1 MIRVYIYTV
10 SNLVLYYMKY
20 LSFILLLIIT
30 GCKES
35 ELQKRLKK
43 ADAITVHFY
52 LNAHSDSVIKI
63 MHTNNKDAIS
73 KLASFID
80 DKEINAPDCG
90 RDGAIFFKQNDV
102 VIDTVGFNVLQK
114 SCRQF
119 FFTENG
125 KEHVTQ
131 VNNEAADF
139 LTSMWAGKT
148 YY

>member
-1 MIRVYIYTV
+1 MCCDFSAI
-10 SNLVLYYMKY
+10 SNLDLHSMRYIS
-20 LSFILLLIIT
+20 LIFLLIGV

-35 ELQKRLKK
+35 DLQKKLKS

-63 MHTNNKDAIS
+63 LHTNNKDAIS

-80 DKEINAPDCG
+80 DKEINAPNCG
-90 RDGAIFFKQNDV
+90 RDGAIFFKNKDV
-102 VIDTVGFNVLQK
+102 VLDTVGFNVLQK

-119 FFTENG
+119 FFMEKG
-125 KEHVTQ
+125 KEKVTQ
-131 VNNEAADF
+131 VSNEAADF
-139 LTSMWAGKT
+139 LTSMWSGKT

>member
-1 MIRVYIYTV
+1 MRYI
-10 SNLVLYYMKY
+10 SL
-20 LSFILLLIIT
+20 ILLLLLA

-35 ELQKRLKK
+35 ELQKKLKS

-63 MHTNNKDAIS
+63 LHTNNKDAIS

-90 RDGAIFFKQNDV
+90 RDGAIFFKVKDAI
-102 VIDTVGFNVLQK
+102 IDTVGFNVLQK

-119 FFTENG
+119 FFIDKG
-125 KEHVTQ
+125 KEKVTQ
-131 VNNEAADF
+131 VSNEAADF
-139 LTSMWAGKT
+139 LTSMWSGKT

>member
-1 MIRVYIYTV
+1 MR
-10 SNLVLYYMKY
+10 Y
-20 LSFILLLIIT
+20 LSLILLILIT
-30 GCKES
+30 SCKES
-35 ELQKRLKK
+35 GLQKKLKT

-52 LNAHSDSVIKI
+52 LNAHSDSIIKI
-63 MHTNNKDAIS
+63 LHTNNKDAIS

-90 RDGAIFFKQNDV
+90 RDGAIFFKNKDV

-125 KEHVTQ
+125 KEHVTK
-131 VNNEAADF
+131 VSNEAADF
-139 LTSMWAGKT
+139 LTAMWSGKT

>member
-1 MIRVYIYTV
+1 MRYIA
-10 SNLVLYYMKY
+10 L
-20 LSFILLLIIT
+20 ILLILMNS
-30 GCKES
+30 CKDS
-35 ELQKRLKK
+35 ELQKKLRS
-43 ADAITVHFY
+43 ADNIKVHFY

-63 MHTNNKDAIS
+63 MHSNNKDAIS

-90 RDGAIFFKQNDV
+90 RDGAIFFIKNDV

-114 SCRQF
+114 GCRQF
-119 FFTENG
+119 FFSENG

-131 VNNEAADF
+131 VSNEAADF
-139 LTSMWAGKT
+139 LTSMWSGKT